1 MTGSIP
7 AVIGDLPRLWH
18 LGKTFSTD
26 IYKRGTLDKLKRAD
40 LSENNFT
47 GELPVAAFAKL
58 KKLAKFHIH
67 QTGRGGTGITGK
79 LPSFAENTE
88 LHLLDLS
95 SNTMTGT
102 IPSDFLSG
110 VKGDRFEME
119 VDISFNGFTG
129 TVPAEL
135 NRFNKMKLNAI
146 RTKITEVDGALC
158 GMRDWWNGEVGL
170 VADSDRDESGC
181 DAILCPKGTYN
192 EFGRAKSGPGGAC
205 IDCSGGEYAGQTT
218 CEGTTAT
225 DDNEEYNQDKKI
237 LDKLYVET
245 GGKNWT
251 GADAWGKG
259 GGVCTYE
266 GVTCVVNDGPNKNE
280 GVKSIDLA
288 GFGLVN
294 TIPSEIWQLSSLES
308 IYFGNNVV
316 DLSFKDI
323 NKAKKIKHIA
333 IASADVHSLEG
344 ISGAP
349 ETLKVVSKRFPFQ
362 LSSLVSYCA
371 DLLCSFAS
379 RRICLTRLTSSSK

>member
-1 MTGSIP
+1 M
-7 AVIGDLPRLWH
+7 
-18 LGKTFSTD
+18 
-26 IYKRGTLDKLKRAD
+26 
-40 LSENNFT
+40 SENDFT

-67 QTGRGGTGITGK
+67 QTGRGGAGITGK

-102 IPSDFLSG
+102 IPTDFLSG

-135 NRFNKMKLNAI
+135 NRFSKMKLNAI
-146 RTKITEVDGALC
+146 RTEITKVDEALC
-158 GMRDWWNGEVGL
+158 EMRDWWNGEVGL

-192 EFGRAKSGPGGAC
+192 KFGRAKSGPGGRC
-205 IDCSGGEYAGQTT
+205 LDCKGGEYAGQTT
-218 CEGTTAT
+218 CDGTEDT
-225 DDNEEYNQDKKI
+225 DDNVDYNKDKKI

-251 GADAWGKG
+251 GADAWGRG
-259 GGVCTYE
+259 GAVCTYE
-266 GVTCVVNDGPNKNE
+266 GVTCVTNDGTNGNE
-280 GVKSIDLA
+280 DVKSVNLT

-308 IYFGNNVV
+308 VYFSDNVV
-316 DLSFKDI
+316 DLSFEDI
-323 NKAKKIKHIA
+323 SQAKKIKHIA
-333 IASADVHSLEG
+333 ISSADVHSLKG

-349 ETLKVVSKRFPFQ
+349 ETLKTVSKSFSFL

-371 DLLCSFAS
+371 DRLASFAS
-379 RRICLTRLTSSSK
+379 KGISLTR

>member
-1 MTGSIP
+1 M
-7 AVIGDLPRLWH
+7 
-18 LGKTFSTD
+18 
-26 IYKRGTLDKLKRAD
+26 
-40 LSENNFT
+40 SENDFT

-67 QTGRGGTGITGK
+67 QTGRGGSGITGS
-79 LPSFAENTE
+79 LPSFVENTE

-95 SNTMTGT
+95 SNTMKGT

-110 VKGDRFEME
+110 VKDGRFEME

-135 NRFNKMKLNAI
+135 NRFSKMKLNAI
-146 RTKITEVDGALC
+146 RTKITKVDEALC
-158 GMRDWWNGEVGL
+158 GMSDWWNGEVGL

-205 IDCSGGEYAGQTT
+205 LDCDGGKYAGQTT
-218 CEGTTAT
+218 CDGTTDT

-251 GADAWGKG
+251 GADNWGQG
-259 GGVCTYE
+259 GAVCSYE
-266 GVTCVVNDGPNKNE
+266 GVTCVDGSDKNE

-294 TIPSEIWQLSSLES
+294 TIPSEIWKLSSLES
-308 IYFGNNVV
+308 VVFSDNVV
-316 DLSFKDI
+316 DLSFEDI
-323 NKAKKIKHIA
+323 GQANKIRNIT
-333 IASADVHSLEG
+333 ISSADVHSLKG
-344 ISGAP
+344 ISKAP
-349 ETLKVVSKRFPFQ
+349 ATLRHVSKRFYS
-362 LSSLVSYCA
+362 LSSRCRVLMRTC
-371 DLLCSFAS
+371 LLAAP
-379 RRICLTRLTSSSK
+379 REE